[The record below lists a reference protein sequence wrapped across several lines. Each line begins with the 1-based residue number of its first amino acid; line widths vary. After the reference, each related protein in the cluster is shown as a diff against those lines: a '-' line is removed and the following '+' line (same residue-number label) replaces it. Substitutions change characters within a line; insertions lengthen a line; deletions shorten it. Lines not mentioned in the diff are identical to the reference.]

1 MKAEELAALI
11 DHTLLKPDATETMV
25 RRLCAEAR
33 QYGFAAVCVNPI
45 YVKLAAEELKGSQVR
60 VVTVVGFPLG
70 ATFTEVKVRETAL
83 AVAAGAAEIDMVIDL
98 GALKDGC
105 LRRVEEDVAAV
116 VREAAAGG
124 ATVKAIL
131 ETALLTE
138 EEKVTAARLAVAA
151 GAAFVKTSTGFGPGG
166 ATVDDV
172 RLLKQTVGDKAGVKA
187 AGGIRTA
194 EAALAMVAAG
204 ASRIGTSAGVAIM
217 EGWQRGEERGC

>member
-33 QYGFAAVCVNPI
+33 QYGFAAVCVNPV
-45 YVKLAAEELKGSQVR
+45 YVKLAAEELKGSPVR
-60 VVTVVGFPLG
+60 VATVVGFPLG

-98 GALKDGC
+98 GALKDGR

-131 ETALLTE
+131 ETTLLTE

-166 ATVDDV
+166 ATVEDV

-187 AGGIRTA
+187 SGGIRTA

-217 EGWQRGEERGC
+217 EGLARRLLKG

>member
-33 QYGFAAVCVNPI
+33 QYGFAAVCVNPV
-45 YVKLAAEELKGSQVR
+45 YVKLAAEELKGSPVR
-60 VVTVVGFPLG
+60 VATVVGFPLG

-98 GALKDGC
+98 GALKDGRI
-105 LRRVEEDVAAV
+105 RRVEEDVAAV

-151 GAAFVKTSTGFGPGG
+151 GAAFLKTSTGFGPGG
-166 ATVDDV
+166 ATVEDV

-187 AGGIRTA
+187 SGGIRTA

-217 EGWQRGEERGC
+217 EGLARGC

>member
-1 MKAEELAALI
+1 MKAEELAAFI

-33 QYGFAAVCVNPI
+33 QYGFAAVCVNPN
-45 YVKLAAEELKGSQVR
+45 YVKLAAEELKGSPVR
-60 VVTVVGFPLG
+60 VATVVGFPLG

-98 GALKDGC
+98 GALKDGR

-166 ATVDDV
+166 ATVEDV

-187 AGGIRTA
+187 SGGIRTA

-217 EGWQRGEERGC
+217 EGLLKG